1 MVVIIFME
9 IQFISGLL
17 PIIFWIFLVFLCIY
31 IVRSIRRSSDIK
43 AKQLERIEKKVD
55 QLLNEQNN
63 TK

>member
-1 MVVIIFME
+1 MVVVIFME
-9 IQFISGLL
+9 IQFIAGLY
-17 PIIFWIFLVFLCIY
+17 PIIFWIFLVTFCIY
-31 IVRSIRRSSDIK
+31 TVRSIRRSSDIK

>member
-1 MVVIIFME
+1 ME

-17 PIIFWIFLVFLCIY
+17 PIIFLIFLVIFCIY

-43 AKQLERIEKKVD
+43 ARQLDRIEKKVD
-55 QLLNEQNN
+55 QLLNEQKR

>member
-1 MVVIIFME
+1 ME
-9 IQFISGLL
+9 IQFIAGLF
-17 PIIFWIFLVFLCIY
+17 PIIFWIFLVTCCIY
-31 IVRSIRRSSDIK
+31 TVRSIRRSSDIK

>member
-9 IQFISGLL
+9 IQFISGLF

-43 AKQLERIEKKVD
+43 VKQLERIEKKVD
-55 QLLNEQNN
+55 QLLNEQ
-63 TK
+63 KRIK